1 MSTQPPGHGNI
12 SPELRQM
19 AQLMLE
25 RLDPVIRTAAAL
37 AAARTSDTP
46 GRCQQ
51 VWCPVCA
58 VGALVIGEEHSLLAV
73 VAEHSVSLLT
83 MLRALLDDAD
93 SGDGPPEGDGASATD
108 SDGPRTNGRYQHIP
122 ITIED

>member
-19 AQLMLE
+19 AQIMLE
-25 RLDPVIRTAAAL
+25 RLDPVIRSAAAL
-37 AAARTSDTP
+37 AAARSSDTP

-58 VGALVIGEEHSLLAV
+58 VGALVTGEEHPLLAV
-73 VAEHSVSLLT
+73 VAEHSVGVLT
-83 MLRALLDDAD
+83 MLRALLDGAE
-93 SGDGPPEGDGASATD
+93 SGDSPAEA
-108 SDGPRTNGRYQHIP
+108 DGPAAAGPGEARTQGRYQHIP

>member
-19 AQLMLE
+19 AQIMLE
-25 RLDPVIRTAAAL
+25 RLDPVIRSAAAL
-37 AAARTSDTP
+37 AAARSSDTP

-58 VGALVIGEEHSLLAV
+58 VGALVTGEEHPLLAV
-73 VAEHSVSLLT
+73 VAEHSVGVLT
-83 MLRALLDDAD
+83 MLRALLEGAD
-93 SGDGPPEGDGASATD
+93 SGDSPPEGDGPPATG
-108 SDGPRTNGRYQHIP
+108 SDEARTHGRYQHIP